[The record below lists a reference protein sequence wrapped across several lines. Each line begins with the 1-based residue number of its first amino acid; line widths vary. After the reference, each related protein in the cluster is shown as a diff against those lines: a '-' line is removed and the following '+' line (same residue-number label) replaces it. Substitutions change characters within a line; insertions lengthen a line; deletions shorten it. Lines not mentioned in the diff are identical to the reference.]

1 MAEKPA
7 FLFYAQDFLV
17 GTLALP
23 MDDRGK
29 YITLLC
35 YMHEHGRMTPD
46 MVMQLIGEV
55 SKPLRTKFKTDEAGL
70 WFNERLEKEIK
81 ERQRF
86 IESKQRNGK
95 KGGRPKRGKASL
107 ELAKEGKQKELE
119 LNTQT
124 VSLPKGEGW
133 GGVPNSEEVKACFI
147 SRGLSVSEAEYEA
160 LKFITYYTGRGW
172 KTNKN
177 ELIKDWRSAVT
188 NWLKHRNQFTQYKQP
203 KTLTEQWLA

>member
-7 FLFYAQDFLV
+7 FLFYAHDFLV
-17 GTLALP
+17 GTLTLP
-23 MDDRGK
+23 MEDRGK

-35 YMHEHGRMTPD
+35 YMHEHGRMTHE
-46 MVMQLIGEV
+46 MVLQLIGEV
-55 SKPLRTKFKTDEAGL
+55 SKPLRAKFKTDEAGL

-95 KGGRPKRGKASL
+95 KGGRPKGKAASL
-107 ELAKEGKQKELE
+107 ELAGEARQKELE

-124 VSLPKGEGW
+124 ASLPNGEGW
-133 GGVPNSEEVKACFI
+133 GGAPNSDDVKTCFM
-147 SRGLSVSEAEYEA
+147 SRGLSTADAEYET
-160 LKFITYYTGRGW
+160 LKFMTYYTGKGW
-172 KTNKN
+172 KTNQN
-177 ELIKDWRSAVT
+177 VQITDWRSAVT

>member
-1 MAEKPA
+1 MAEKPP

-35 YMHEHGRMTPD
+35 YMHEHGRMTHE
-46 MVMQLIGEV
+46 MVVQLIGEV
-55 SKPLRTKFKTDEAGL
+55 SKPLRAKFKTDEAGL

-81 ERQRF
+81 ERRRF

-95 KGGRPKRGKASL
+95 KGGRPKRGKASFDPS
-107 ELAKEGKQKELE
+107 KETKQKELGFE
-119 LNTQT
+119 AQT
-124 VSLPKGEGW
+124 ASLPNGEGW
-133 GGVPNSEEVKACFI
+133 GGAPNAYDVKTCFV
-147 SRGLSVSEAEYEA
+147 SRGLSASEAEYET

-177 ELIKDWRSAVT
+177 IPITDWRSAVT

>member
-46 MVMQLIGEV
+46 MVMQLIGEI
-55 SKPLRTKFKTDEAGL
+55 SKPLQAKFKTDEAGL
-70 WFNERLEKEIK
+70 WFNQRLEKEIK

-95 KGGRPKRGKASL
+95 KGGRPKGKTTSL
-107 ELAKEGKQKELE
+107 DHSEGESLFAVESAPLE
-119 LNTQT
+119 G
-124 VSLPKGEGW
+124 GE
-133 GGVPNSEEVKACFI
+133 VAPTNQDVKNCFM
-147 SRGLSVSEAEYEA
+147 SRGLSAVEAEYET
-160 LKFITYYTGRGW
+160 LKFMTYYTGRGW